1 MSFSHGGWSYMQ
13 PNQGIFNLLRAI
25 LRRNP
30 LNPIGAGAMP
40 VEEVQ
45 DWPYFVALAERHRI
59 TPLCYSVLKGTGAQL
74 PREAETKLARANER
88 HCLLNVARTA
98 ELLGV
103 MQTFR
108 EAGIEVMPLKG
119 VALSAQIYGDYTLR
133 AAGDLDLLIRWEDLQ
148 AAKAIIQAR
157 GYRLTTPL
165 RPDGRPIADG
175 LYEYHFDRPSD
186 GMILELHWN
195 LNFVHPSFPHSI
207 GIETIGQSSQAVQI
221 AGREVRVPE
230 AETMLQLL
238 CMHGTK
244 HQWSRLSW
252 VCDVAQLIRISP
264 NLDWYRIKAGA
275 RDTGLRKSVA
285 LGLMLANSLCD
296 ATCPAGVIRELDS
309 FPSVQT
315 VADRLVQEI
324 PDSDENQWH
333 GFLGFHARLMDR
345 PDLLRFIF
353 SRDTMRPTSND
364 EEFLSLPPS
373 LRWLH
378 VLIRPFR
385 LLMDRSAR

>member
-1 MSFSHGGWSYMQ
+1 MQ
-13 PNQGIFNLLRAI
+13 PDQGIFNLLRAI
-25 LRRNP
+25 LRCNP

-59 TPLCYSVLKGTGAQL
+59 TPLCYAVLKGTGAQL
-74 PREAETKLARANER
+74 PREAETMLARANER
-88 HCLLNVARTA
+88 HCLLNIARA
-98 ELLGV
+98 VELLGV

-108 EAGIEVMPLKG
+108 EAGIEAMPLKG

-133 AAGDLDLLIRWEDLQ
+133 AAGDLDLLICWEDVKR
-148 AAKAIIQAR
+148 ASEIILAR
-157 GYRLTTPL
+157 GYMLTTPL
-165 RPDGRPIADG
+165 RPDGHPVADG
-175 LYEYHFDRPSD
+175 YFEYHFDRPAD
-186 GMILELHWN
+186 GMILELRWK
-195 LNFVHPSFPHSI
+195 LDFVHPKYSHSI
-207 GIETIGQSSQAVQI
+207 GLDWVDNQRQTVSLAGDEIQA
-221 AGREVRVPE
+221 PD
-230 AETMLQLL
+230 AETMLLLL
-238 CMHGTK
+238 CMHGSK

-264 NLDWYRIKAGA
+264 NLGWYRVKAEA
-275 RDTGLRKSVA
+275 KDAGLRKAVG
-285 LGLMLANSLCD
+285 LGLMLADSLCGV
-296 ATCPAGVIRELDS
+296 TCPAGVIRELDS

-315 VADRLVQEI
+315 VADRLAQEI
-324 PDSDENQWH
+324 PNSDENQWH

-378 VLIRPFR
+378 VLVRPFR